1 MPVVVYKV
9 KTAMGVV
16 VVILAVVVV
25 RVLLAT
31 FLSSTVIREERNH
44 CLPWVSLRGGDEN
57 SHGQPYLQRDR
68 RWCCELRM
76 LESGMRIGLGLEKSR
91 CRVVIDVSCHGRLE
105 VSALVFGHRVVID
118 VTCNGRLEVSVF
130 RSGSG
135 NLARL
140 RATLVSSGE
149 VWPYSKPGFSVLIVS
164 FCPVELFAADK
175 RCRSSVALL
184 REKSCGK
191 ITIPGIKQSLSV
203 GGDATSLKCSSPF
216 SSVAKDLVRNGGA
229 FSSICIN
236 EGSPRFLSLAG
247 CSLDYTSYGSPVRVG
262 PSKTHLHH
270 NIAQVRLMFGPGPY
284 SSAYY
289 PKKIRREDACSALTS
304 NHVKKPVTTTMARL
318 PVNRSHLMPIGKQPP
333 SHQIKP
339 SGCGV
344 KVESGILFLT
354 LSTGACTT
362 LEMSLGG
369 NGPILGCKVVDTMPT
384 AVSVGLDVSCH
395 ERLEVFAFL
404 SKWALNTGVSG
415 KCAEVWEGEKGERAG
430 SVYGAGKTN
439 PDNQAPNIPI
449 LRNQIRALEKPYVAE
464 PKKYPGSSWPNGRV
478 KPTTEMTINLELKDG
493 AGAQVPTRAVRTF
506 QVGKADSSVLLKDC

>member
-1 MPVVVYKV
+1 MPVVVYQV

-25 RVLLAT
+25 RVLGAT
-31 FLSSTVIREERNH
+31 FLSSTVIPGERNH

-76 LESGMRIGLGLEKSR
+76 LGFDMRIGLGLTESG

-105 VSALVFGHRVVID
+105 VSAVVFGHRVVID
-118 VTCNGRLEVSVF
+118 VACNGRLEVSVF
-130 RSGSG
+130 RSGSK
-135 NLARL
+135 NPVRL
-140 RATLVSSGE
+140 RATSVSSGE
-149 VWPYSKPGFSVLIVS
+149 VWPYGKLGFSVWKVS
-164 FCPVELFAADK
+164 FCPVELFAVDK
-175 RCRSSVALL
+175 CCPSCVALL
-184 REKSCGK
+184 REKCYGK
-191 ITIPGIKQSLSV
+191 ITIPDIKQSLSV
-203 GGDATSLKCSSPF
+203 GVDATSLKCSSPF
-216 SSVAKDLVRNGGA
+216 SSVAKDLARDGGA

-236 EGSPRFLSLAG
+236 GGSPRFLSLAG

-262 PSKTHLHH
+262 HSKTHLHH

-289 PKKIRREDACSALTS
+289 LKKIRREDACSALTS

-318 PVNRSHLMPIGKQPP
+318 PVNRSHVIGKQPP
-333 SHQIKP
+333 SHQNQS

-354 LSTGACTT
+354 LSLSACTT

-369 NGPILGCKVVDTMPT
+369 NGPILGCKVVYTMPT

-395 ERLEVFAFL
+395 GRLEVFAFL
-404 SKWALNTGVSG
+404 SKWALNTVVSG
-415 KCAEVWEGEKGERAG
+415 KCVAVWEGEKGERAG

-449 LRNQIRALEKPYVAE
+449 LRNQIRALEKTYVAE

-478 KPTTEMTINLELKDG
+478 KPNTEMTTNLELKDG

>member
-1 MPVVVYKV
+1 MPVVVYQV
-9 KTAMGVV
+9 KTAMGMVV
-16 VVILAVVVV
+16 VNLAVVVV
-25 RVLLAT
+25 RVLGAT
-31 FLSSTVIREERNH
+31 FLSSTVIPGERNH

-76 LESGMRIGLGLEKSR
+76 LGFDMRIGLGLTESG

-105 VSALVFGHRVVID
+105 VSAVVFGHRVVID

-130 RSGSG
+130 RSGSK
-135 NLARL
+135 NLVRL
-140 RATLVSSGE
+140 RATSVSSGE
-149 VWPYSKPGFSVLIVS
+149 VWPYGKLGFSVWKVS
-164 FCPVELFAADK
+164 FCPVELFAVDK
-175 RCRSSVALL
+175 CCPSCVALL
-184 REKSCGK
+184 REKCYGK
-191 ITIPGIKQSLSV
+191 ITIPDIKQSLSV

-216 SSVAKDLVRNGGA
+216 SSVAKDLARDGGA

-236 EGSPRFLSLAG
+236 GGSPRFLSLAG

-262 PSKTHLHH
+262 LTKTHLHH
-270 NIAQVRLMFGPGPY
+270 NIAQVRLMSGPGPY

-304 NHVKKPVTTTMARL
+304 NHVEKPVTTTMARL
-318 PVNRSHLMPIGKQPP
+318 PVNRSHVFGKQPP
-333 SHQIKP
+333 SHQNQS

-354 LSTGACTT
+354 LSLSACTT

-369 NGPILGCKVVDTMPT
+369 NGPILGCKVVYLMPN
-384 AVSVGLDVSCH
+384 SRVGRVR
-395 ERLEVFAFL
+395 RLL
-404 SKWALNTGVSG
+404 S
-415 KCAEVWEGEKGERAG
+415 WEAG
-430 SVYGAGKTN
+430 SVCILIKVGFKYSCIREVRGSLGGRKKESVLALFMVRVKPIQTTR
-439 PDNQAPNIPI
+439 PLTIPI
-449 LRNQIRALEKPYVAE
+449 LRNQIRALEKTYVAE

-478 KPTTEMTINLELKDG
+478 KPNTEMTTNLELKDG
-493 AGAQVPTRAVRTF
+493 AGAQVPTQAVRTF